1 MSGKREP
8 ISLVWK
14 KHKYKYLMI
23 APFALIFIVFTLL
36 PVLVAIF
43 LSFTNFNMVKAPEFA
58 GLDNYVKLMVHI
70 TGPVS
75 YLMCFLFAWMV
86 NDLPRIPRAVMTL
99 VFYAPSISGN
109 AYLVWKLLFSSD
121 SYGWV
126 NAWLMKLGV
135 IQEAVTWLV
144 KKEYI
149 MPILIIVQLWLS
161 LGVSFLTFIA
171 GFQNLDKSQ
180 LEAGSLEEAE
190 LIKLYCNTY
199 RDMTFAIGNAFCMA
213 AQEFQVDGD
222 LAITHANYGYARSN
236 IAKPGFVAGPC
247 LEKDAYILINN
258 MPDCAS
264 KEFILSARRFN
275 ESLEDLVVGWVQEHA
290 GKPDGK
296 KTIALS
302 GMAFKGQPETS
313 DLRGSSAVY
322 IARKLHKAGYRLRLH
337 DFVARREELEALGLG
352 ECFEDLGVACTGANL
367 LLVLNNHK
375 NYASLADGSAFSGA
389 AQGFMVLD
397 AWGACT
403 GLSGCGEAEV
413 ATLGSMF
420 TKKGEKEEEQVL

>member
-1 MSGKREP
+1 MGGKKEP
-8 ISLVWK
+8 FALVWK

-58 GLDNYVKLMVHI
+58 GLDNYVKLMVHDPIFLTAIKNTLFFAII

-180 LEAGSLEEAE
+180 LEAGSVEGIKNRWQE
-190 LIKLYCNTY
+190 LWYIILPSMKPQL
-199 RDMTFAIGNAFCMA
+199 MFGAVM
-213 AQEFQVDGD
+213 Q
-222 LAITHANYGYARSN
+222 ITS
-236 IAKPGFVAGPC
+236 
-247 LEKDAYILINN
+247 
-258 MPDCAS
+258 S
-264 KEFILSARRFN
+264 LSV
-275 ESLEDLVVGWVQEHA
+275 SQLSIDLVGFPSVSYSGH
-290 GKPDGK
+290 
-296 KTIALS
+296 TIL
-302 GMAFKGQPETS
+302 T
-313 DLRGSSAVY
+313 
-322 IARKLHKAGYRLRLH
+322 HLH
-337 DFVARREELEALGLG
+337 DFGNLRYELGY
-352 ECFEDLGVACTGANL
+352 ACTIAVILFFIMLFCNIIVQKL
-367 LLVLNNHK
+367 LRK
-375 NYASLADGSAFSGA
+375 
-389 AQGFMVLD
+389 
-397 AWGACT
+397 
-403 GLSGCGEAEV
+403 
-413 ATLGSMF
+413 LG
-420 TKKGEKEEEQVL
+420 